1 MSGGS
6 MEYVFSRI
14 GYAAEE
20 VATEIEKMKKVALD
34 EMWISPYY
42 KKNYPDCDWI
52 NDPAKLKERVLKHM
66 QDALDT
72 LRRAEVYARRV
83 EWMTSGDDG
92 YESFVLRTEEE
103 LAELEKKGEDK
114 NED

>member
-6 MEYVFSRI
+6 MDYVFTRI

-20 VATEIEKMKKVALD
+20 VATELQKVKEEALD
-34 EMWISPYY
+34 EIWISPYY
-42 KKNYPDCDWI
+42 KEHYPDCDWI
-52 NDPAKLKERVLKHM
+52 NDPAKLKEKVLKHM

-83 EWMTSGDDG
+83 EWLTSGDDG
-92 YESFVLRTEEE
+92 YVSFVLRTEEE
-103 LAELEKKGEDK
+103 LAELEKKGEG
-114 NED
+114 EDED